1 MSKLKLIWK
10 FFMINVRQNLEYR
23 LNATIGIVAIALTNI
38 PSVIFFWLIF
48 SNIPTL
54 NGWAMGEV
62 LFIVGIGALSYGVS
76 HTFFSGVSG
85 WKIEELIRQ
94 GNMDRILLK
103 PLSVIPHL
111 AMEDSFDVDGMGDF
125 ISGLVIVIFA
135 SNMLGLQWNIF
146 NTSLLALFVLSS
158 AIIVSSIHLMIGTLS
173 FWVTK
178 SGALLD
184 LFYTMVRF
192 GEYPLD
198 IYNLSTKII
207 LTIIIPVG
215 FLSYYPAQVFL
226 GKGLWIPMAYLT
238 PIVTIIMYAIAHR
251 FWDYGLKHYTSTGS

>member
-23 LNATIGIVAIALTNI
+23 LNATIGTIAIALTNI
-38 PSVIFFWLIF
+38 PSIIFFWIIF

-54 NGWAMGEV
+54 NGWGIGEI
-62 LFIVGIGALSYGVS
+62 LFMVGIGALAHGTF

-85 WKIEELIRQ
+85 WQIEQLIRQ

-111 AMEDSFDVDGMGDF
+111 AMEGSFDVDGLGDI
-125 ISGLVIVIFA
+125 ISGLIIIFIT

-146 NTSLLALFVLSS
+146 NSSLLVLFVLSS
-158 AIIVSSIHLMIGTLS
+158 AVIIASFHLIIGTLS
-173 FWVTK
+173 FWVTR
-178 SGALLD
+178 SGALID
-184 LFYTMVRF
+184 LFYTVMRF

-198 IYNLSTKII
+198 IYNLSTKIM
-207 LTIIIPVG
+207 LTVIIPVG
-215 FLSYYPAQVFL
+215 FINYYPAQIFL
-226 GKGLWIPMAYLT
+226 GKGLWVPAAYLT
-238 PIVTIIMYAIAHR
+238 PVVAIIMYAIAHR